1 MKKKSSFKDNKGRI
15 LLIWEATSGNLVG
28 EVFENGVIQRG
39 KADMRATFYQQDN
52 DATEY
57 RVCQYF
63 GFNPNSSTRMAY

>member
-28 EVFENGVIQRG
+28 EVFENGFVQRG
-39 KADMRATFYQQDN
+39 KADMRATFYRQDN

-63 GFNPNSSTRMAY
+63 GFNSNSSTRIG

>member
-15 LLIWEATSGNLVG
+15 LLIWETTSGNLVG

-39 KADMRATFYQQDN
+39 KADMRATFYRQDN

-63 GFNPNSSTRMAY
+63 GFNSNSSTRIG

>member
-15 LLIWEATSGNLVG
+15 LLIWETTSGNLVG
-28 EVFENGVIQRG
+28 EVFENGVVQRG
-39 KADMRATFYQQDN
+39 KADMRATFYRQDN

-63 GFNPNSSTRMAY
+63 GFNSNSSTRIG

>member
-15 LLIWEATSGNLVG
+15 LLIWETTSGNLVG
-28 EVFENGVIQRG
+28 EVLENGVIQRG
-39 KADMRATFYQQDN
+39 KADMRATFYRQDN

-63 GFNPNSSTRMAY
+63 GFNSNSSTRIG

>member
-15 LLIWEATSGNLVG
+15 LLIWETTSGNLVG
-28 EVFENGVIQRG
+28 EVFENGIVQRG
-39 KADMRATFYQQDN
+39 KADMRATFYRQDN

-63 GFNPNSSTRMAY
+63 GFNSNSSTRIG

>member
-15 LLIWEATSGNLVG
+15 LLIWETTSGNLVG
-28 EVFENGVIQRG
+28 EVFENGVVQRG
-39 KADMRATFYQQDN
+39 NADMRATFYRQDN

-63 GFNPNSSTRMAY
+63 GFNSNSSTRIG

>member
-15 LLIWEATSGNLVG
+15 LLIWETTSGNLVG
-28 EVFENGVIQRG
+28 EVFENGFVQRG
-39 KADMRATFYQQDN
+39 KADMRATFYRQDN

-63 GFNPNSSTRMAY
+63 GFNSNSSTRIG

>member
-15 LLIWEATSGNLVG
+15 LLIWETTSGNLVG
-28 EVFENGVIQRG
+28 EVFENGVVQRG
-39 KADMRATFYQQDN
+39 KADMSATFYRQDN

-63 GFNPNSSTRMAY
+63 GFNSNSSTRIG

>member
-15 LLIWEATSGNLVG
+15 LLIWETTSRNLVG
-28 EVFENGVIQRG
+28 EVFENGFVQRG
-39 KADMRATFYQQDN
+39 KADMRATFYRPDN

-63 GFNPNSSTRMAY
+63 GFNSNSSTRIG